1 MMMINKK
8 QKSQKSIQMTING
21 ISINLIFLWII
32 LDNNLSKSKKLR
44 VKYKKFKRNNSLK
57 MIMFYLCSRN
67 LKNKF
72 LFSMINTRC
81 LKIIPVDQDKSCL
94 SLLIL
99 PATSILTILELF
111 KTLFKKFKEIKLDT
125 KSLGNKVSLYQI

>member
-8 QKSQKSIQMTING
+8 QKNQKSIQMTING
-21 ISINLIFLWII
+21 ISINSIFLWII

-125 KSLGNKVSLYQI
+125 KLLGNKVSLYQI